1 MRELRMS
8 PSATPATHK
17 TAASQTSR
25 DQARD
30 QVPKVPR
37 LPHKVKVDVTK
48 CHACH
53 TKTAASWRTSRDQ
66 ARHQSHKCHACHTK

>member
-48 CHACH
+48 SQACH
-53 TKTAASWRTSRDQ
+53 TKTAAAMSTNGNQ
-66 ARHQSHKCHACHTK
+66 ACHH